1 MVSSSVVNVAEY
13 VVRLIDVVKRMSDI
27 DDYRAKCI
35 ERLEERV
42 ASLEARM
49 K

>member
-13 VVRLIDVVKRMSDI
+13 VVRLIDVVKGMSDI